1 MKKVLIFF
9 FLSFQHHYKTAV
21 FWADKVV
28 SLSSGAPVDV
38 YWLAQSYYLT
48 KQYHRAILLIN
59 TYKLHRVSTVVSLLF
74 VDVKTKCS

>member
-1 MKKVLIFF
+1 MIYVSIYDLKEEFLII
-9 FLSFQHHYKTAV
+9 LQHHYKAAV

-28 SLSSGAPVDV
+28 SLSNGSPADV

-59 TYKLHRVSTVVSLLF
+59 GHKLTRVLDFS
-74 VDVKTKCS
+74 